1 MSTGSDDA
9 VAELEAAADRL
20 ERLREHPPVDR
31 EAVAPVADAYESVLE
46 VLDRWE
52 ERATDW
58 DDFRGYV
65 EFREDISGTLE
76 SIPEDITESDAF
88 LEADDHVKTGGV
100 SKSLTERDFEAARAA
115 LSPARKYAEY
125 REDLEAA
132 RERYRGAYRTAR
144 HRRRELAER
153 VEDLERVRRLGAAD
167 LDAPTERL
175 RDPVTRYND
184 AVRDTFEAFRR
195 GSPAREFLR
204 LVETAAGYPLVE
216 YRSPPAELL
225 EYVESAPAGEN
236 PVPKLLAYAEYSTSK
251 LDHYVEDASLLKRR
265 VATNRTYLEGLSAE
279 PLCVSWPPPEAATL
293 RYRTR
298 ELLSVV
304 GRFAGEETTAVLR
317 TVGECTREAEYDR
330 LRDAAVARSE
340 LTDEEREAVASGE
353 LAAELADTRER
364 LERLEAA
371 LEAHETP

>member
-9 VAELEAAADRL
+9 VAELAAAADRL

-31 EAVAPVADAYESVLE
+31 EAVDPVADAHESVLE

-65 EFREDISGTLE
+65 EFREDISETLE
-76 SIPEDITESDAF
+76 SIPEDVPESDAF

-115 LSPARKYAEY
+115 LSPAREYAEY

-144 HRRRELAER
+144 HRRRELTER

-184 AVRDTFEAFRR
+184 AVRDAFGAFRR
-195 GSPAREFLR
+195 GSPARKFLR
-204 LVETAAGYPLVE
+204 LVETAASYPLVE

-251 LDHYVEDASLLKRR
+251 LDHYVENAALLKRR
-265 VATNRTYLEGLSAE
+265 IATNRTYLEGLSAE
-279 PLCVSWPPPEAATL
+279 PLCVSWPPSEAAEL
-293 RYRTR
+293 RYRTG

-304 GRFAGEETTAVLR
+304 DRFAGEETTATLR
-317 TVGECTREAEYDR
+317 TVRERARGEAYDR
-330 LRDAAVARSE
+330 LRDAAVARSD
-340 LTDEEREAVASGE
+340 LTDEEREAIASGE
-353 LAAELADTRER
+353 LSAELSAARTE
-364 LERLEAA
+364 LERLNSALQSHEA
-371 LEAHETP
+371 P